1 MDDQNTPDP
10 TGGAEAGSPAGGPQG
25 TGTPSAHPG
34 GAEAPGTPPAQPA
47 GPETA
52 ATPQAQT
59 GGPGGEGAPG
69 ERGAEAGGAVATE
82 EAAPVGSA
90 PDFEQLQEPGAP
102 GQTAP
107 LAMLYDLDLPVAI
120 ELGRTRMAVQD
131 VLALARGS
139 VVQLDRQAGEPVDV
153 YVGDKRFAEAEVVI
167 VGEQFGVRITRLVSN
182 AALSHAG

>member
-1 MDDQNTPDP
+1 MDDQNTPGP
-10 TGGAEAGSPAGGPQG
+10 TDGTETGSEVGGPEVGG
-25 TGTPSAHPG
+25 T
-34 GAEAPGTPPAQPA
+34 PA
-47 GPETA
+47 GPTE
-52 ATPQAQT
+52 PH
-59 GGPGGEGAPG
+59 GAPG
-69 ERGAEAGGAVATE
+69 DEELSGERVATGPDVAVAGDVPE
-82 EAAPVGSA
+82 EPVYGSA
-90 PDFEQLQEPGAP
+90 PEFEQLQDPGSP

-131 VLALARGS
+131 VLALSRGS

-182 AALSHAG
+182 AGLPQTG

>member
-1 MDDQNTPDP
+1 MDDQNTPGP
-10 TGGAEAGSPAGGPQG
+10 TDGME
-25 TGTPSAHPG
+25 TG
-34 GAEAPGTPPAQPA
+34 PPADP
-47 GPETA
+47 
-52 ATPQAQT
+52 
-59 GGPGGEGAPG
+59 PGSQVAPG
-69 ERGAEAGGAVATE
+69 EEEPLGERAAAGPDVAVAGE
-82 EAAPVGSA
+82 EGEEPAYGSA
-90 PDFEQLQEPGAP
+90 PEFEQLQDPGSP

-131 VLALARGS
+131 VLALSRGS

-182 AALSHAG
+182 VGLPQTG